1 MEKTNELN
9 KFLSYIHMGTSIFR
23 IYMDNAERLH
33 ADSLISLIK
42 EIEEIFKTHEEKIT
56 RLIHEENEKATTSLT
71 AAGILGVYKEKLK
84 IFDSAFTI
92 CINAL
97 KSTNMGLISAV
108 KFLEDN
114 KELHKE
120 IKDIVINV
128 IEDYQLIEKK
138 LLDYVMLR
146 LND

>member
-84 IFDSAFTI
+84 IFDNAFTI

-97 KSTNMGLISAV
+97 KSTNMGLISAI

-128 IEDYQLIEKK
+128 IEDYQRIEKK
-138 LLDYVMLR
+138 LVDYVMLR